1 MSTERD
7 TQQGLRIA
15 LTLAVVFL
23 LHGIA
28 LFGLTQIK
36 VKIKEVPPAKTIAIR
51 MVSLTPD
58 QPAPLPPKPIVK
70 PKVVPVVKELPKPK
84 PLPILVAPKTAVT
97 PVAVA
102 PVAKPIEKPTPIAEP
117 QAAQPP
123 APIAVPQKAEPAPP
137 KVVQGVAYLVQPQ
150 VVYPDSAGGATG
162 TTIVRALINVNGTVD
177 EVTVQRKSGNAQ
189 LDRAALLA
197 VKKAKYKPYRENGVA
212 QAVYTLVPIAYVP
225 PED

>member
-7 TQQGLRIA
+7 TQQGKRIA
-15 LTLAVVFL
+15 LTLAGVFL

-36 VKIKEVPPAKTIAIR
+36 ATIKEVPPAKTIAIR

-58 QPAPLPPKPIVK
+58 QPKPLPPQPIVK

-84 PLPILVAPKTAVT
+84 PLPILVAPKSAVS
-97 PVAVA
+97 PVAVP
-102 PVAKPIEKPTPIAEP
+102 PVAKPIERPTPITEP
-117 QAAQPP
+117 VAAQPP
-123 APIAVPQKAEPAPP
+123 APAAPQKAEPAPP
-137 KVVQGVAYLVQPQ
+137 KIVQGVAYLVQPN
-150 VVYPDSAGGATG
+150 VVYPDSAAGATG
-162 TTIVRALINVNGTVD
+162 TTIVRALINVNGMVD
-177 EVTVQRKSGNAQ
+177 EVTVHRKSGNAQ
-189 LDRAALLA
+189 LDRAALQA
-197 VKKAKYKPYRENGVA
+197 VKKAKFKPYREDGVA